1 MQKKTELEVLL
12 ALTKHAVKLVK
23 VFLKATLKKDFLLVC
38 EKILTKFAVAVSVSD
53 VRDKTAKAVDD
64 SVHGVSGHHSHLQN

>member
-1 MQKKTELEVLL
+1 M
-12 ALTKHAVKLVK
+12 KLVK
-23 VFLKATLKKDFLLVC
+23 VFLKATLKKDYLLVC
-38 EKILTKFAVAVSVSD
+38 EKILTKFAVSVSD